1 MEHRAASPSGLF
13 PLTPCPWGTLV
24 SRCYNKDKVQS
35 KVLRVQATSLKRNK
49 LAAITSGTIARGGAP
64 VPRVFW
70 AGTLPR
76 AAGNMEPSTHTQN
89 SLSDWTSYLPS
100 NLRQECRVGQ
110 GRAGESV
117 LPSHSHPPEQC
128 ACPCS

>member
-1 MEHRAASPSGLF
+1 MGLAMPECPLEHRAASPSGLF
-13 PLTPCPWGTLV
+13 PLTPRPRGTLV

-76 AAGNMEPSTHTQN
+76 AAGNMEPSTHTEL
-89 SLSDWTSYLPS
+89 SLRLDFLSAQQS
-100 NLRQECRVGQ
+100 QAGMQ
-110 GRAGESV
+110 GRAGQSG
-117 LPSHSHPPEQC
+117 
-128 ACPCS
+128 